1 MFVFDTKENPRT
13 MQTHTPPAG
22 PSRMTPAIVRHTLP
36 TELGRCAVSWHDGGL
51 TGFELP
57 GAEERATDVAAP
69 PAEIAA
75 LVARVQAHLRRD
87 WQDFSDLRYDFSRVP
102 AFNLGVL
109 RATLAV
115 KAGTT
120 RSYGEIAA
128 ALGLP
133 PAASRAVGA
142 ALGANPW
149 PLLIPCHRIVAAD
162 GRMTGFSGPGGV
174 RTKTRLLALEGAL
187 LISD

>member
-1 MFVFDTKENPRT
+1 M
-13 MQTHTPPAG
+13 PPA
-22 PSRMTPAIVRHTLP
+22 RHTFP
-36 TELGRCAVSWHDGGL
+36 TALGRCAVSWHDAGL

-57 GAEERATDVAAP
+57 EAPPRADDVAAP
-69 PAEIAA
+69 PAGIAA
-75 LVARVQAHLRRD
+75 IVDRVQRHLRGTL
-87 WQDFSDLRYDFSRVP
+87 QDFADLHYDFSRVP
-102 AFNLGVL
+102 AFNAEVL

-115 KAGTT
+115 KAGAT
-120 RSYGEIAA
+120 RGYGAIAA

-133 PAASRAVGA
+133 AGAARAVGA

-162 GRMTGFSGPGGV
+162 GRMTGFSGPGGI

-187 LISD
+187 LLSE

>member
-1 MFVFDTKENPRT
+1 M
-13 MQTHTPPAG
+13 TPPSA
-22 PSRMTPAIVRHTLP
+22 RLTFATD
-36 TELGRCAVSWHDGGL
+36 LGRCAVSWHDAGL

-57 GAEERATDVAAP
+57 EAAPRATDIAAP
-69 PAEIAA
+69 PPEIAA
-75 LVARVQAHLRRD
+75 LVDRVQAHLRRD
-87 WQDFSDLRYDFSRVP
+87 WQDFSDLRFDFSGVP
-102 AFNLGVL
+102 DFNVGVL

-115 KAGTT
+115 KAGAT

-128 ALGLP
+128 ALGQP
-133 PAASRAVGA
+133 SAVSRAVGA
-142 ALGANPW
+142 ALGANRW

-187 LISD
+187 LLSD

>member
-1 MFVFDTKENPRT
+1 
-13 MQTHTPPAG
+13 MQTHMPPGG
-22 PSRMTPAIVRHTLP
+22 PPRMSSPIPRHTFA
-36 TELGRCAVSWHDGGL
+36 TVLGRCAVSWHDAGL

-57 GAEERATDVAAP
+57 EAAPRAGDVAEP

-75 LVARVQAHLRRD
+75 IVARVQAHLRRE

-102 AFNLGVL
+102 AFHAGVL

-115 KAGTT
+115 KAGAT

-133 PAASRAVGA
+133 PASSRAVGA
-142 ALGANPW
+142 ALGANRW
-149 PLLIPCHRIVAAD
+149 PLLIPCHRIVAAN
-162 GRMTGFSGPGGV
+162 GRMTGFSGPGGI
-174 RTKTRLLALEGAL
+174 RTKTRLLALEGAML
-187 LISD
+187 LSE